1 MDVATMEGALFP
13 AQGTLESGLQHL
25 EVSVP
30 NSEAWQNGQPS
41 HERDASRMAG
51 EVHAIPASLPSA
63 HVWKRTTHEY
73 VLTHVLTHT
82 LPLLFLV

>member
-1 MDVATMEGALFP
+1 MDVATMEGAFFP
-13 AQGTLESGLQHL
+13 AQGTLESSLQHL

-30 NSEAWQNGQPS
+30 NSEAWQTLLA
-41 HERDASRMAG
+41 HDKDASRMAG

-63 HVWKRTTHEY
+63 HVWIRTLHEY

-82 LPLLFLV
+82 LLLLFLV